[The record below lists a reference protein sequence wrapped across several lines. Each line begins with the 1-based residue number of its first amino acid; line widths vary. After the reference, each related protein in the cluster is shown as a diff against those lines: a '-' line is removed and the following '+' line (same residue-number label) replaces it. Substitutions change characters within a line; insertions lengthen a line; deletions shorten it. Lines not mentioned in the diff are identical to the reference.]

1 MAIGINQAYWKWG
14 IKAETFLVFSSL
26 FESHFYTIKNVLR
39 ACKSHFRMTE
49 DGAAHA
55 TGVVPG
61 NFGEN
66 LGLFT
71 K

>member
-1 MAIGINQAYWKWG
+1 MNEPRTSRKHYVK
-14 IKAETFLVFSSL
+14 K
-26 FESHFYTIKNVLR
+26 LR